1 MTENELGKILKEMYD
16 DASSGEQL
24 VKIHLFGVKYALVIC
39 DNNYKTKDII
49 RASGLNPSYVAELNK
64 GIKLAKYVMPR

>member
-39 DNNYKTKDII
+39 DNNYKAKDII

>member
-16 DASSGEQL
+16 NASSGERL
-24 VKIHLFGVKYALVIC
+24 VKIHLFGVKYALVIH
-39 DNNYKTKDII
+39 DNNYKAGNII
-49 RASGLNPSYVAELNK
+49 RASGLNPSYVAEVSK